1 MICKWVGAGLVLF
14 SAGGMGLA
22 YAVGQADGDVRGL
35 VKALNAALDGRGG
48 GKPAIAMGSLRADFE
63 AVGPVWAELTHTQ

>member
-1 MICKWVGAGLVLF
+1 M
-14 SAGGMGLA
+14 
-22 YAVGQADGDVRGL
+22 GQADGDVRGL